1 MSYVRASPPPQKRAD
16 NPDTARLSCAGK
28 PIYTGRGVV
37 EHRAAITRREILRQL
52 LELVPQHRVGTRES
66 VDREVALEH
75 AARRGE
81 VVDHV
86 KVPIPVCRKQLVG
99 RGRLFPLVPTVAVYH
114 HLDAA

>member
-1 MSYVRASPPPQKRAD
+1 M
-16 NPDTARLSCAGK
+16 
-28 PIYTGRGVV
+28 

-75 AARRGE
+75 TARRSE
-81 VVDHV
+81 VVDQV
-86 KVPIPVCRKQLVG
+86 KVPIPGCRKQLVG

-114 HLDAA
+114 HLDSLFVAISGLLLWRPPRAQCIFLVPLSREAPRPD